1 MERRGSPPLSNFM
14 TNAST
19 AQLTLQRGRC
29 QVNGNNIGNFRFV
42 QNKKKSVVCLQVSHL
57 DPSWISESEAMEGRH
72 KQVNP
77 RRFSPF
83 WCHSCFIGIQIWVP
97 AFKHWML
104 SHLPSTIY
112 LMPINLVEA
121 GKLIILC
128 IITSVGQI
136 RHLPTINQQSDRA
149 PPPGRHQPSQ
159 GILCQILTLMNS
171 FQSFKLK

>member
-57 DPSWISESEAMEGRH
+57 DPSWTMNIWIRSNEG
-72 KQVNP
+72 KASK
-77 RRFSPF
+77 SP

-97 AFKHWML
+97 AFLHWML

-136 RHLPTINQQSDRA
+136 RHLSTINQQSDRA

-159 GILCQILTLMNS
+159 GNLCQILTLMNS